1 MKRSMVLSIVIGS
14 LILVLSLGGANAYQH
29 SQVKQAQQQITRL
42 QQQKRQ
48 VSQQLTK
55 TNQQKQLLSTQI
67 DSYKTYQNNKDKS
80 SAELSFNTVVT
91 KFFDVMNNFKPK
103 TYGQRKDGVKD
114 LISDKLYQQ
123 YFSNKGTYGDS
134 NSVSAKLNQLNLYT
148 QSKQGGQNM
157 KGLAVVSYQS
167 KSGDNDWQKATVLY
181 QVTFDTTTN
190 RITAVQNLGSSFKA
204 SDLN

>member
-1 MKRSMVLSIVIGS
+1 MKRSMVLSVVIGS
-14 LILVLSLGGANAYQH
+14 LILVLSLGANAYQH
-29 SQVKQAQQQITRL
+29 SQVKQAQQQITRI

-103 TYGQRKDGVKD
+103 TYGQRKDGVKN

-148 QSKQGGQNM
+148 QSKQGRNM

-190 RITAVQNLGSSFKA
+190 QITAVQNLGSSFKA

>member
-1 MKRSMVLSIVIGS
+1 MKRSTVLSVVIGS
-14 LILVLSLGGANAYQH
+14 LILVLSLGANAYQH
-29 SQVKQAQQQITRL
+29 SQVKQEQQQITRL
-42 QQQKRQ
+42 QQQKQQ
-48 VSQQLTK
+48 VSQQLIK

-148 QSKQGGQNM
+148 QSKQGQNM

>member
-1 MKRSMVLSIVIGS
+1 MKRSVVLSVVIGS
-14 LILVLSLGGANAYQH
+14 LILVMSLGANAYQH
-29 SQVKQAQQQITRL
+29 SQIKQAQQQSSRL

-48 VSQQLTK
+48 VSRQLTK
-55 TNQQKQLLSTQI
+55 TNQQKQLLSAQI

-80 SAELSFNTVVT
+80 QAELSFNTVVT
-91 KFFDVMNNFKPK
+91 KFFKVMNNFKPK
-103 TYGQRKDGVKD
+103 TYGQRKNGVKD

-148 QSKQGGQNM
+148 QSKQGQNM
-157 KGLAVVSYQS
+157 NGLAVVSYQS

-181 QVTFDTTTN
+181 QVTFDTTTD

>member
-1 MKRSMVLSIVIGS
+1 MKRSVVLSIVLGS
-14 LILVLSLGGANAYQH
+14 LILIMSLGANAYQR
-29 SQVKQAQQQITRL
+29 SQVKQAQQQISLL
-42 QQQKRQ
+42 QKQKRQ
-48 VSQQLTK
+48 V
-55 TNQQKQLLSTQI
+55 NQQKQLLSTQI

-80 SAELSFNTVVT
+80 PAEISFNTVVT
-91 KFFDVMNNFKPK
+91 KFFKVMNNFKPK

-134 NSVSAKLNQLNLYT
+134 NSVSAKLDQLSLYT
-148 QSKQGGQNM
+148 QSKQGQDM
-157 KGLAVVSYQS
+157 KGLAVVSYES

-181 QVTFDTTTN
+181 QVTFDTTTD

>member
-1 MKRSMVLSIVIGS
+1 MKRSTVLSVVIGS
-14 LILVLSLGGANAYQH
+14 LILVLSLGANAYQH
-29 SQVKQAQQQITRL
+29 SQVKQAQQQISRL

-48 VSQQLTK
+48 VSRQLTK
-55 TNQQKQLLSTQI
+55 VNQQKRLLSTQI

-80 SAELSFNTVVT
+80 QAELSFNTVVT

-148 QSKQGGQNM
+148 QSKQGQNM
-157 KGLAVVSYQS
+157 KGLAVISYES

-181 QVTFDTTTN
+181 QVTFDTTTD
-190 RITAVQNLGSSFKA
+190 RITDVQNLGNSFKA
-204 SDLN
+204 SDLD

>member
-1 MKRSMVLSIVIGS
+1 MKRSVVLSVVIGS
-14 LILVLSLGGANAYQH
+14 LILVMSLGANAYQH
-29 SQVKQAQQQITRL
+29 SQIKQAQQQISRL

-55 TNQQKQLLSTQI
+55 ANQQKQLLSTQI

-80 SAELSFNTVVT
+80 QAELSFNTVVT
-91 KFFDVMNNFKPK
+91 KFFKVMNNFKPK

-134 NSVSAKLNQLNLYT
+134 NSVSAKLDQLNLYT
-148 QSKQGGQNM
+148 QSKQGQNM
-157 KGLAVVSYQS
+157 KGWAVV

>member
-1 MKRSMVLSIVIGS
+1 MKRSMVLSVAIGS
-14 LILVLSLGGANAYQH
+14 LILVMSLGANAYQH
-29 SQVKQAQQQITRL
+29 SQVKQAQQQIARL

-103 TYGQRKDGVKD
+103 TYGQRKDAVKD
-114 LISDKLYQQ
+114 LISDELYQQ
-123 YFSNKGTYGDS
+123 YFPQKGTYGDS
-134 NSVSAKLNQLNLYT
+134 NSVSAKLDQLNLYT
-148 QSKQGGQNM
+148 QSKQGKNM
-157 KGLAVVSYQS
+157 KGLAVVSYES

>member
-1 MKRSMVLSIVIGS
+1 M
-14 LILVLSLGGANAYQH
+14 
-29 SQVKQAQQQITRL
+29 
-42 QQQKRQ
+42 
-48 VSQQLTK
+48 TK

-80 SAELSFNTVVT
+80 PAELSFNTVVT

-103 TYGQRKDGVKD
+103 TYGQRKDGVKN

-123 YFSNKGTYGDS
+123 YFANKGTYGDS

-148 QSKQGGQNM
+148 QSKQGQNM

-181 QVTFDTTTN
+181 QVTFDTTTD